1 MTTTTTKFVA
11 LLAALL
17 LTVAEFLVIEYD
29 SHQRVVRYQAEA
41 ASALAQRG

>member
-11 LLAALL
+11 LLAAVA

-29 SHQRVVRYQAEA
+29 SQQHVVRYQAEA
-41 ASALAQRG
+41 ASVAAQQD

>member
-11 LLAALL
+11 LFAAVL

-29 SHQRVVRYQAEA
+29 SREHVVRYQAEA
-41 ASALAQRG
+41 ASVAAQRD

>member
-29 SHQRVVRYQAEA
+29 AQQHVVRYQAEV
-41 ASALAQRG
+41 ASAAAQGG